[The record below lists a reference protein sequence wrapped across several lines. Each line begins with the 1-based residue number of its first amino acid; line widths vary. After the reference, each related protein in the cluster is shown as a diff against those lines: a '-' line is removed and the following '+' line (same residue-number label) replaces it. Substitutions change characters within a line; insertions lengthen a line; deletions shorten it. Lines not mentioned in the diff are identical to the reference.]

1 MTRRRDF
8 LTTSIAAAGALA
20 ASKLLRPAD
29 AFARFAPPEPSEI
42 ETLLL
47 QAIDQMKRGGA
58 TFADARIGRYRRQ
71 NISTR
76 EQQIVNVVDTDS
88 TGLGVR
94 CLVRGTW
101 GFAATRELT
110 TAGVTAPYLLQSRFG
125 HRRAAA
131 RPQG

>member
-8 LTTSIAAAGALA
+8 LKHSITAASVLA
-20 ASKLLRPAD
+20 ASKLLTPAD
-29 AFARFAPPEPSEI
+29 ALARFAPPEPSDI
-42 ETLLL
+42 QKLLL
-47 QAIDQMKRGGA
+47 QAIDQLKGAGA

-94 CLVRGTW
+94 CLVMGTW
-101 GFAATRELT
+101 GFAATRNLT
-110 TAGVTAPYLLQSRFG
+110 SA
-125 HRRAAA
+125 
-131 RPQG
+131 